1 MGNDVLNLKKDLID
15 LDIEEL
21 RINRELYNLQLQIN
35 AKLEKKKK
43 VRIKNNYKQIV
54 EEKLIALEEKKR
66 LLFEKENNKNN
77 NKISTETS
85 NNPLIYNII
94 ETGDSINEEIKNSN
108 REDNKLNLV
117 SNSSKDN
124 KKNSNINKIDKEYYD
139 KKKQD
144 NNNIKKEMISSSES
158 EIKITTI
165 YTKKKCNKVKI
176 NEQKEEIKNY
186 KDDGDIKNND
196 DRNIND
202 RYDKNNNNAIKE
214 NLDENLNINE
224 YKRKFFDRLSSIGP
238 KSNINKSMD
247 NKNSSIIE
255 ELEVVGL
262 SQNEI
267 LKDKLSEFFVGT
279 SIGSSSISNQNNSSM
294 HNNYHKNR
302 PKSEISGVNRELIS
316 SSKSNNEDVKG
327 INSINY
333 KSINGNNEE
342 REKKM
347 IQEGVDKNMI
357 QKKLL
362 ITMKQE
368 EIQMKSIRKIMGK
381 I

>member
-1 MGNDVLNLKKDLID
+1 
-15 LDIEEL
+15 
-21 RINRELYNLQLQIN
+21 
-35 AKLEKKKK
+35 
-43 VRIKNNYKQIV
+43 
-54 EEKLIALEEKKR
+54 
-66 LLFEKENNKNN
+66 
-77 NKISTETS
+77 
-85 NNPLIYNII
+85 
-94 ETGDSINEEIKNSN
+94 
-108 REDNKLNLV
+108 
-117 SNSSKDN
+117 
-124 KKNSNINKIDKEYYD
+124 
-139 KKKQD
+139 
-144 NNNIKKEMISSSES
+144 MISSSES
-158 EIKITTI
+158 EIKIKTI
-165 YTKKKCNKVKI
+165 YTKKKSNKVKI

-214 NLDENLNINE
+214 NLDENLNIKI

-316 SSKSNNEDVKG
+316 SSKSNNENVKG

-342 REKKM
+342 REKKNDTGGSGQKYDTEETINNKETGRNTNEKYKENNGENINERKM
-347 IQEGVDKNMI
+347 LKNNRN
-357 QKKLL
+357 
-362 ITMKQE
+362 
-368 EIQMKSIRKIMGK
+368 KSYFVLQDYSSMNSQFKELEN
-381 I
+381 